1 MRKDLS
7 TPALPVLTR
16 VLGVGG
22 ADTNDRMAA
31 FPKAMV
37 APAEMK
43 EFKKAPATLSAEA
56 RTIIDNTLTKDEPF
70 LREICEIL

>member
-1 MRKDLS
+1 M
-7 TPALPVLTR
+7 V
-16 VLGVGG
+16 
-22 ADTNDRMAA
+22 A

-56 RTIIDNTLTKDEPF
+56 RTIIDNTLTEDELF